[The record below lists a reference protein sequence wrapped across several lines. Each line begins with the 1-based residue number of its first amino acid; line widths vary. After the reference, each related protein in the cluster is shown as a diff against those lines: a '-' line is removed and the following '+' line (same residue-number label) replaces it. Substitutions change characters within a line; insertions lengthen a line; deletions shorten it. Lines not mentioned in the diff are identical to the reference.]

1 MINDLKVKIALG
13 YQLNE
18 HVDIEINLHTRKL
31 IGRNTSHPQD

>member
-18 HVDIEINLHTRKL
+18 HVDIEINLQTRKL